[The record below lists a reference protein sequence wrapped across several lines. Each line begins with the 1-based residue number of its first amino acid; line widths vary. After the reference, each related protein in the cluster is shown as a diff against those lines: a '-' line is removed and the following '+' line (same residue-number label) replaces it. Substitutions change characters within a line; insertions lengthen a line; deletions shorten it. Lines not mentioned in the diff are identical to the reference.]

1 MSLWF
6 IWQVDYA
13 HIDGMYKVKPK
24 AGVYVYPGSQPFH
37 WKPLVWCGDT
47 GKQTQLGLWGP

>member
-24 AGVYVYPGSQPFH
+24 AGVYVYLGSQPFH